1 MLPWRKREVLALR
14 VEARRELAVADVVDL
29 KRFSNRPCT
38 TSRQHLADCM
48 QSRI

>member
-29 KRFSNRPCT
+29 AARGESP
-38 TSRQHLADCM
+38 
-48 QSRI
+48 